1 MNTGSDPCDASDRS
15 DVSPGPVS
23 APVAWAAPSPGVFV
37 QTVLEGLIQSA
48 VSAFLIWIMGD
59 VALTIAGSIAGDMVP
74 SKPPGVH
81 WSKAGAWPLASWT
94 APFRQ
99 HPFLICFALVA
110 IPTTWRNLRL
120 LVRPQPSEEAATA
133 KRATRLSKIGRRLSE
148 GWFTLIVLN
157 AFGAMIGAMIIDCL
171 GNFSVV
177 RIVLEAV
184 FGAVGPQLVAAI
196 SFLFG
201 PANGETFG
209 AWLSWYGENQLKFT
223 FWFLYLTAI
232 CDDLGI
238 PNFKSTARWC
248 WRRFRARTATP
259 PTGSSSSR
267 GFV

>member
-23 APVAWAAPSPGVFV
+23 APVVWAAPSPGVFV

-133 KRATRLSKIGRRLSE
+133 KRADAPE
-148 GWFTLIVLN
+148 
-157 AFGAMIGAMIIDCL
+157 
-171 GNFSVV
+171 
-177 RIVLEAV
+177 
-184 FGAVGPQLVAAI
+184 
-196 SFLFG
+196 
-201 PANGETFG
+201 
-209 AWLSWYGENQLKFT
+209 
-223 FWFLYLTAI
+223 
-232 CDDLGI
+232 
-238 PNFKSTARWC
+238 
-248 WRRFRARTATP
+248 
-259 PTGSSSSR
+259 
-267 GFV
+267 